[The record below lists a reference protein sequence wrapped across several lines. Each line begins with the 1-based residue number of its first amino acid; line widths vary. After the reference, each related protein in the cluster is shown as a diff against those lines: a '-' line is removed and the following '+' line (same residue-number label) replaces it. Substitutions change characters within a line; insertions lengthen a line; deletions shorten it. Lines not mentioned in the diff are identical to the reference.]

1 MSKALLEIQNLHVR
15 VEEKEILHGVD
26 LAVGQDETHVLMG
39 PNGTGKSTLGYA
51 ITGNPAYSVTGGSII
66 FNGEDIT
73 ELPVNERA
81 KKGIFL
87 SFQNPLEVP
96 GVTLSAFIRSA
107 LEQKTGDRLRLWDFK
122 KKLKET
128 MALLNMDESYAI
140 RRYEQAAALLPLRW
154 QQQARQL
161 PPRQMARAEELR
173 LRAGGPMTVLLPE
186 GEITPGQGGQS
197 PTVTQTDLE
206 QLCDAVTDY
215 SRYAAGETL
224 SRGYLTARGGFR
236 VGVCG
241 TAVLREGVNTNLRDI
256 SSVTVRIGREQ
267 PGLGDEVL
275 SQLFRDGQ
283 FRSTVLLSPPGL
295 GKTTLLR
302 DLIRGLSDG
311 TEELPCHRVSVV
323 DERGEIAVMY
333 QGVPQ
338 MAVGRHT
345 DVLDACPKAVGIPI
359 LLRAANPQVI
369 AVDEITVR
377 EDIAAMAAAAHCGVR
392 FLATIH
398 ADGRQELGRKPLF
411 SQLLKARVFEKTVT
425 IRREG
430 EQRQYIV
437 EELW

>member
-1 MSKALLEIQNLHVR
+1 M
-15 VEEKEILHGVD
+15 
-26 LAVGQDETHVLMG
+26 
-39 PNGTGKSTLGYA
+39 
-51 ITGNPAYSVTGGSII
+51 
-66 FNGEDIT
+66 
-73 ELPVNERA
+73 
-81 KKGIFL
+81 
-87 SFQNPLEVP
+87 
-96 GVTLSAFIRSA
+96 
-107 LEQKTGDRLRLWDFK
+107 
-122 KKLKET
+122 
-128 MALLNMDESYAI
+128 
-140 RRYEQAAALLPLRW
+140 
-154 QQQARQL
+154 
-161 PPRQMARAEELR
+161 
-173 LRAGGPMTVLLPE
+173 
-186 GEITPGQGGQS
+186 
-197 PTVTQTDLE
+197 
-206 QLCDAVTDY
+206 
-215 SRYAAGETL
+215 
-224 SRGYLTARGGFR
+224 
-236 VGVCG
+236 GVCG

-275 SQLFRDGQ
+275 AQLFREGR
-283 FRSTVLLSPPGL
+283 FCSTVLLSPPGL

-311 TEELPCHRVSVV
+311 AGGLPEHRVSVV

-345 DVLDACPKAVGIPI
+345 DVLDACPKAVGSPI

>member
-1 MSKALLEIQNLHVR
+1 
-15 VEEKEILHGVD
+15 
-26 LAVGQDETHVLMG
+26 
-39 PNGTGKSTLGYA
+39 
-51 ITGNPAYSVTGGSII
+51 
-66 FNGEDIT
+66 
-73 ELPVNERA
+73 
-81 KKGIFL
+81 
-87 SFQNPLEVP
+87 
-96 GVTLSAFIRSA
+96 
-107 LEQKTGDRLRLWDFK
+107 
-122 KKLKET
+122 
-128 MALLNMDESYAI
+128 MDESYAI

-256 SSVTVRIGREQ
+256 SSVMVRIGREQ

-275 SQLFRDGQ
+275 SQLFREGQ

>member
-1 MSKALLEIQNLHVR
+1 
-15 VEEKEILHGVD
+15 
-26 LAVGQDETHVLMG
+26 
-39 PNGTGKSTLGYA
+39 
-51 ITGNPAYSVTGGSII
+51 
-66 FNGEDIT
+66 
-73 ELPVNERA
+73 
-81 KKGIFL
+81 
-87 SFQNPLEVP
+87 
-96 GVTLSAFIRSA
+96 
-107 LEQKTGDRLRLWDFK
+107 
-122 KKLKET
+122 
-128 MALLNMDESYAI
+128 
-140 RRYEQAAALLPLRW
+140 
-154 QQQARQL
+154 
-161 PPRQMARAEELR
+161 
-173 LRAGGPMTVLLPE
+173 MTVLLPE
-186 GEITPGQGGQS
+186 GEVVPGHS
-197 PTVTQTDLE
+197 DLPPTVTQTGLE

-275 SQLFRDGQ
+275 SQLFRDGR

-311 TEELPCHRVSVV
+311 VGGLPEHRVSVV

-411 SQLLKARVFEKTVT
+411 SQLLKARVFEKAVT

>member
-1 MSKALLEIQNLHVR
+1 
-15 VEEKEILHGVD
+15 
-26 LAVGQDETHVLMG
+26 
-39 PNGTGKSTLGYA
+39 
-51 ITGNPAYSVTGGSII
+51 
-66 FNGEDIT
+66 
-73 ELPVNERA
+73 
-81 KKGIFL
+81 
-87 SFQNPLEVP
+87 
-96 GVTLSAFIRSA
+96 
-107 LEQKTGDRLRLWDFK
+107 
-122 KKLKET
+122 
-128 MALLNMDESYAI
+128 
-140 RRYEQAAALLPLRW
+140 
-154 QQQARQL
+154 
-161 PPRQMARAEELR
+161 
-173 LRAGGPMTVLLPE
+173 MTVLLPE

-275 SQLFRDGQ
+275 VQLFRDGQ
-283 FRSTVLLSPPGL
+283 FCSTVLLSPPGL

-311 TEELPCHRVSVV
+311 VGGLPEHRVSVV

-398 ADGRQELGRKPLF
+398 ADGRQELGRRPLF
-411 SQLLKARVFEKTVT
+411 SQLLKAKVFEKAVT

>member
-1 MSKALLEIQNLHVR
+1 
-15 VEEKEILHGVD
+15 
-26 LAVGQDETHVLMG
+26 
-39 PNGTGKSTLGYA
+39 
-51 ITGNPAYSVTGGSII
+51 
-66 FNGEDIT
+66 
-73 ELPVNERA
+73 
-81 KKGIFL
+81 
-87 SFQNPLEVP
+87 
-96 GVTLSAFIRSA
+96 
-107 LEQKTGDRLRLWDFK
+107 
-122 KKLKET
+122 
-128 MALLNMDESYAI
+128 MDESYAI

-186 GEITPGQGGQS
+186 GEVVPGHS
-197 PTVTQTDLE
+197 DLPPTVTQTDLE

-275 SQLFRDGQ
+275 SQLFREGQ

-311 TEELPCHRVSVV
+311 VGGLPEHRVSVV
-323 DERGEIAVMY
+323 DERG
-333 QGVPQ
+333 GDR
-338 MAVGRHT
+338 RHVSGGAP
-345 DVLDACPKAVGIPI
+345 DDGG
-359 LLRAANPQVI
+359 
-369 AVDEITVR
+369 
-377 EDIAAMAAAAHCGVR
+377 AAH
-392 FLATIH
+392 
-398 ADGRQELGRKPLF
+398 GRAGRLPQGGGDPHSAAGGQSPGHRRGRDHRPGGHRRHGGGGPLRGAV
-411 SQLLKARVFEKTVT
+411 SGHHPRRRPPGAGAQASVFPAA
-425 IRREG
+425 EG
-430 EQRQYIV
+430 QGI
-437 EELW
+437 

>member
-1 MSKALLEIQNLHVR
+1 
-15 VEEKEILHGVD
+15 
-26 LAVGQDETHVLMG
+26 
-39 PNGTGKSTLGYA
+39 
-51 ITGNPAYSVTGGSII
+51 
-66 FNGEDIT
+66 
-73 ELPVNERA
+73 
-81 KKGIFL
+81 
-87 SFQNPLEVP
+87 
-96 GVTLSAFIRSA
+96 
-107 LEQKTGDRLRLWDFK
+107 
-122 KKLKET
+122 
-128 MALLNMDESYAI
+128 
-140 RRYEQAAALLPLRW
+140 
-154 QQQARQL
+154 
-161 PPRQMARAEELR
+161 
-173 LRAGGPMTVLLPE
+173 MT
-186 GEITPGQGGQS
+186 QS
-197 PTVTQTDLE
+197 DLE

-215 SRYAAGETL
+215 SRYAAGGDPEPGL
-224 SRGYLTARGGFR
+224 SHRAGAASGWACAARR
-236 VGVCG
+236 CCG
-241 TAVLREGVNTNLRDI
+241 RAVNTNLRDI

-267 PGLGDEVL
+267 PGLADEVL

-311 TEELPCHRVSVV
+311 VGGLPEHRVSVV

-411 SQLLKARVFEKTVT
+411 SQLLKARVFEKAVT